1 MKKYYADIN
10 LYFDTM
16 KYGIVG
22 DYTAKKQEIVE
33 MVEEFAKARQLT
45 CNKKTKKLFDKN
57 DKEVGEFEISSR
69 TI

>member
-45 CNKKTKKLFDKN
+45 CNNKTKKLFDKSG
-57 DKEVGEFEISSR
+57 KEVGEFEISSR

>member
-10 LYFDTM
+10 LYFDKM

-45 CNKKTKKLFDKN
+45 CNKKTKKLFDKSG
-57 DKEVGEFEISSR
+57 KEVGEFEISSR

>member
-10 LYFDTM
+10 LYCDTM

-33 MVEEFAKARQLT
+33 MVEEFAKARQLI
-45 CNKKTKKLFDKN
+45 CNKKSKKLFDKSG
-57 DKEVGEFEISSR
+57 KEVGEFEISSR

>member
-33 MVEEFAKARQLT
+33 MVE
-45 CNKKTKKLFDKN
+45 
-57 DKEVGEFEISSR
+57 KEIIVIYR
-69 TI
+69 

>member
-16 KYGIVG
+16 KYSIVG

-33 MVEEFAKARQLT
+33 LVEEFAKARQLT
-45 CNKKTKKLFDKN
+45 CNKKTKKFFDN
-57 DKEVGEFEISSR
+57 NGKEVGEFEVSSK